1 VRAGA
6 DERAGVGQVAASLEL
21 HGHLGAADDVV
32 SAVMIVDVEIF
43 TDLIHQ
49 RGDAFRRGLGHG
61 LARRRI
67 LLSRATQQGQN
78 GDADHQSFEM
88 PRRSCFL
95 LVNVKVPPA
104 QLGSGG
110 EG

>member
-1 VRAGA
+1 
-6 DERAGVGQVAASLEL
+6 VAASLEL
-21 HGHLGAADDVV
+21 LGHLGAADNIVP
-32 SAVMIVDVEIF
+32 AVMIVDVEIF

-49 RGDAFRRGLGHG
+49 RGQAFHRGHLVGFGHG

-88 PRRSCFL
+88 PHRSCFL